1 MSMSSSDRIPTT
13 ALEDAL
19 IRRLALAVS
28 LCTGVLLV
36 AGVTVKATGAGLAC
50 PDWPLCHG
58 RLIPP
63 LEPLVLIE
71 YGHRL
76 MASVVG
82 LLMLALAV
90 TIWRYGRRARF
101 GRLMLALVALLS
113 VQIGLGGATVLMA
126 LVPIVVGT
134 HLATAM
140 TFLALLVMF
149 TARVYWEADPAAAF
163 PVPPGLRKTAHIALA
178 ATFLQI
184 VMGGYVSAL
193 GAGLACPDFPLC
205 QGRVVPT
212 ADPLVVLAY
221 SHRVAGFFVAVAVA
235 LLAARA
241 QGSRDR
247 VTRVAAALAVLLVIV
262 QVILGAFNV
271 VLRLPIPIRI
281 AHLAGAEALLA
292 TLVILTVRVWL
303 GQSVES
309 AAGTAR
315 ATAADYVSLMKPR
328 IIVLLL
334 VTTVTTMVVAAGG
347 WVGWALVVY
356 TLLGGTLAAGA
367 ANAINCYWDRDVDA
381 IMHRTRSRPLP
392 ARRVTPGQA
401 LRFGVLLSFAAVLVL
416 GLAVNWLSAALA
428 LFGIL
433 FYVGVYTMWL
443 KRNTPQNIV
452 IGGAAGAIPPL
463 VGWAAVTDR
472 IGIPALLLF
481 AIVFLWTPPHF
492 WALALNRSED
502 YRAARIPMLP
512 VVRGNAETVRQMLL
526 YTLALVATTLR
537 AGRHGCARAYLS
549 DFGGRPGDPVPGAG
563 LPSREGDHG
572 PQGLG
577 VVRVLDTLLGP
588 AVRGDGA
595 GSPAGVTLDASCSV
609 FHELCEGVCTLKSQ
623 YTVKCRNPFTR

>member
-1 MSMSSSDRIPTT
+1 MSMSSFREISSPGKTSSPGP
-13 ALEDAL
+13 ASPAV
-19 IRRLALAVS
+19 RRLALAVS
-28 LCTGVLLV
+28 ICTGLLLI

-50 PDWPLCHG
+50 PDWPLCYG

-71 YGHRL
+71 YAHRL
-76 MASVVG
+76 LASAVG
-82 LLMLALAV
+82 LMMLALAAMV
-90 TIWRYGRRARF
+90 WRLVRAPAFR
-101 GRLMLALVALLS
+101 RLMVVLIAVLAA
-113 VQIGLGGATVLMA
+113 QIGLGGATVLLA
-126 LVPIVVGT
+126 LVPIVVGA

-149 TARVYWEADPAAAF
+149 TARAYWEPDPADALS
-163 PVPPGLRKTAHIALA
+163 VSPGLRRAAHVALVV
-178 ATFLQI
+178 TFLQI

-193 GAGLACPDFPLC
+193 GAGLACPDFPFC
-205 QGRVVPT
+205 HGRPVPT

-221 SHRVAGFFVAVAVA
+221 SHRLLGFFVAVVVAVV
-235 LLAARA
+235 AARA
-241 QGSRDR
+241 QRSPDR
-247 VTRVAAALAVLLVIV
+247 VSRVAAALAVLLVIV
-262 QVILGAFNV
+262 QVILGALNV

-281 AHLAGAEALLA
+281 AHLAGAEALLV
-292 TLVILTVRVWL
+292 TLVVLTVRVRVRE
-303 GQSVES
+303 SVPFAAV
-309 AAGTAR
+309 AAGPR
-315 ATAADYVSLMKPR
+315 AAVTDYLALMKPR
-328 IIVLLL
+328 IILLLL
-334 VTTVTTMVVAAGG
+334 VTTLTTMVVAAGG
-347 WVGWALVVY
+347 WFGWALAVY

-381 IMHRTRSRPLP
+381 IMHRTRNRPLP
-392 ARRVTPGQA
+392 ARRVSPPQA
-401 LRFGVLLSFAAVLVL
+401 LRFGVLLSLAAVLVL

-443 KRNTPQNIV
+443 KRSSPQNVV

-526 YTLALVATTLR
+526 YTLALIATTLVL
-537 AGRHGCARAYLS
+537 AGMGVLGRIYLVS
-549 DFGGRPGDPVPGAG
+549 A
-563 LPSREGDHG
+563 
-572 PQGLG
+572 
-577 VVRVLDTLLGP
+577 VVLAIPFLAL
-588 AVRGDGA
+588 AVRLVRETTA
-595 GSPAGVTLDASCSV
+595 RRAWTLFEYSILYLGLLFAAMALDRLLA
-609 FHELCEGVCTLKSQ
+609 
-623 YTVKCRNPFTR
+623 